1 MADLALDTFVKRIG
15 DRSAS
20 VAVIGLGYV
29 GLPIVLALH
38 DAGLKVIGFDIDAE
52 YVEAARNRLKD
63 TIAMLKEET
72 SEMREAA

>member
-1 MADLALDTFVKRIG
+1 MGVGSTGVAALRQGRRF
-15 DRSAS
+15 
-20 VAVIGLGYV
+20 
-29 GLPIVLALH
+29 
-38 DAGLKVIGFDIDAE
+38 IGFDIDAE